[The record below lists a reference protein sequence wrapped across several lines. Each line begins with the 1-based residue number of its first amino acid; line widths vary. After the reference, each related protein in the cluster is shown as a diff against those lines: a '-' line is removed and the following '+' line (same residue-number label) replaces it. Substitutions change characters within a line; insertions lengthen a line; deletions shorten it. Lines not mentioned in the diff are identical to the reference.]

1 MPNFHITYSYVVVF
15 SPMIIP
21 TDSLDAETLT
31 AIIEQFVLMEGTDY
45 GEQSFTLAQKV
56 AQVRAQLE
64 RGEANIVYS
73 ERDESVTIVP
83 DESTMG

>member
-1 MPNFHITYSYVVVF
+1 
-15 SPMIIP
+15 MIIP
-21 TDSLDAETLT
+21 LDCLDADTLT

-45 GEQSFTLAQKV
+45 GEHSYTLAEKV

-73 ERDESVTIVP
+73 EKDESVTIVP
-83 DESTMG
+83 AEQ

>member
-1 MPNFHITYSYVVVF
+1 
-15 SPMIIP
+15 MIIP
-21 TDSLDAETLT
+21 LGCLDADTLT

-45 GEQSFTLAQKV
+45 GEQPFTLVEKV

-73 ERDESVTIVP
+73 EKDESVTIVP
-83 DESTMG
+83 AEQ